1 MGKLID
7 FICKLFAAVA
17 GVLLIVVTVLI
28 GYVILARAIHI
39 SSPPWVTQFTEYA
52 LLWIT
57 FLGTA
62 WVLGRNRHI
71 AIDLVMSQLGQRKKL
86 AFNISHYLV
95 GCVICLVLCYF
106 SLLTVWSMFE
116 RGVVDVQV
124 VDVAKYKVLLVIPLG
139 FLLLAL
145 QFLRKMFIAYQS
157 IRQPQS
163 IDEITDDKSSDSAK
177 EYSQDA

>member
-1 MGKLID
+1 MEKLID
-7 FICKLFAAVA
+7 FVCKLFAAVA

-28 GYVILARAIHI
+28 GYVILARIIHV
-39 SSPPWVTQFTEYA
+39 SSPAWVTQFTEYG

-71 AIDLVMSQLGQRKKL
+71 AIDLLTSQLGPRKKL
-86 AFNISHYLV
+86 ALSISHNIV
-95 GCVICLVLCYF
+95 GCAICLVLCYF
-106 SLLTVWSMFE
+106 SFLTVWSMYE

-124 VDVAKYKVLLVIPLG
+124 VDIAKYKVILIIPLG

-145 QFLRKMFIAYQS
+145 QFLRRMFIALKS
-157 IRQPQS
+157 IRHLDLIRENP
-163 IDEITDDKSSDSAK
+163 EEESSDTAK
-177 EYSQDA
+177 

>member
-7 FICKLFAAVA
+7 LVCKLFAAVA
-17 GVLLIVVTVLI
+17 GVLLIVATLLI
-28 GYVILARAIHI
+28 GYVILARTIHI
-39 SSPPWVTQFTEYA
+39 SSPAWVTQFTEYA

-71 AIDLVMSQLGQRKKL
+71 AIDLVTSQLGQRKKL

-95 GCVICLVLCYF
+95 GCLICLALCYF
-106 SLLTVWSMFE
+106 SSLTVWSMFE

-124 VDVAKYKVLLVIPLG
+124 VDIAKYKIILVIPLG

-145 QFLRKMFIAYQS
+145 QFLRKMFAAFQS
-157 IRQPQS
+157 IKQS
-163 IDEITDDKSSDSAK
+163 GSIHGIAEDKSTDPAK
-177 EYSQDA
+177 